1 MDDPALMC
9 TDGGNGSGD
18 GGGGISGDGGSGGVS
33 GDGGDGICLSAFS
46 CLCVGML
53 FVGVYEYIQ

>member
-18 GGGGISGDGGSGGVS
+18 GGGGGGIV
-33 GDGGDGICLSAFS
+33 IFYSAFS
-46 CLCVGML
+46 VSML
-53 FVGVYEYIQ
+53 FVGVYEYICR